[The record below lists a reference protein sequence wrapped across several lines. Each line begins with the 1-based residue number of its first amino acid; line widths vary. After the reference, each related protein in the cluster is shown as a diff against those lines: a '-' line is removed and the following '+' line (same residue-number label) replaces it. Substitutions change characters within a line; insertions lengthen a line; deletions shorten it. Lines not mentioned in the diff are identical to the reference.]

1 MVIEMKKNEKW
12 VEELYDALMKWLEL
26 STKAA
31 ESQMKYNKEWSLS
44 SEVEVEMEDEDCEEW
59 SEKFQ
64 EKWG

>member
-44 SEVEVEMEDEDCEEW
+44 SEVEVEMEDEDYEEW

>member
-44 SEVEVEMEDEDCEEW
+44 SEVEVEMEDEGCEEW

>member
-1 MVIEMKKNEKW
+1 MKKNEKW

-44 SEVEVEMEDEDCEEW
+44 SEVEVEMEDEDYEEW